1 MTKDNGKKIGIKDIA
16 LKAGVSIGTVDRVLH
31 MRGDVSAVTQSRVL
45 AIVKEYGY
53 TPNVIARTLSSK
65 KQLIIGIVI
74 PDSSDHNPYWEM
86 PIQGIS
92 KAAGELS
99 RFNTGI
105 IEAYFDASDEASFR
119 EAFDKVLAQ
128 KPDGMVL
135 NPVFGHNSLEQ
146 IQQLDEARIPY
157 VSIEVNIEGIDKL
170 GHFGQDARQSGR
182 VAASLVATGVPG
194 LSEARE
200 DAKLA
205 GQGQM
210 PGLSEAREDVKLAG
224 QGQMPGLPEVLII
237 KQTSKK
243 IFSKHIESR
252 ISGFLE
258 YFSDNLQNEYRK
270 TEDPHSENRQAE
282 KNWPDT
288 RNTAGSIAGYRNLGD
303 PQHAQPNARQ
313 PIHPVI
319 VEIDLSQKGE
329 PEKTLESTLSQHPDI
344 KAVFIPN
351 SRAFLFA
358 DFTEK
363 RNLEGYFVVGYDIID
378 KNIAHLEKGAIS
390 FLIGQR
396 PHVQAYNAI
405 MALSEHLLTGKEIEP
420 TNYSQIDIINK
431 ENIVYYKNK

>member
-1 MTKDNGKKIGIKDIA
+1 MTKDSGKRIGIKDIA
-16 LKAGVSIGTVDRVLH
+16 EKAGVSIGTVDRVLH
-31 MRGDVSAVTQSRVL
+31 MRGDVSAATQSRVL
-45 AIVKEYGY
+45 AIVEEYGY

-65 KQLIIGIVI
+65 KQLQIGIVI

-86 PIQGIS
+86 PILGIS

-128 KPDGMVL
+128 NPDGMVL

-146 IQQLDEARIPY
+146 IRQLDEAGIPY
-157 VSIEVNIEGIDKL
+157 VSIEVNMEGIDKL
-170 GHFGQDARQSGR
+170 GHFGQDARQSGH

-205 GQGQM
+205 GQGQVQ
-210 PGLSEAREDVKLAG
+210 EHEEK
-224 QGQMPGLPEVLII
+224 QELPEVLII

-258 YFSDNLQNEYRK
+258 YFSENSQK
-270 TEDPHSENRQAE
+270 TDRHPEFRQDDASEAKVAQVETQESEVAQLKAQQAE
-282 KNWPDT
+282 ALQAELSEYDANSPLKI
-288 RNTAGSIAGYRNLGD
+288 R
-303 PQHAQPNARQ
+303 
-313 PIHPVI
+313 PVT
-319 VEIDLSQKGE
+319 VEIDLSLMGE
-329 PEKTLESTLSQHPDI
+329 PAITLEQTLAQHPDI
-344 KAVFIPN
+344 KAVFVPN

-358 DFTEK
+358 DFIEK
-363 RNLEGYFVVGYDIID
+363 RSLDNYFVVGYDIID
-378 KNIAHLEKGAIS
+378 RNIAHLEMGTIA
-390 FLIGQR
+390 FLIGHR
-396 PHVQAYNAI
+396 PHEQAYNAI
-405 MALSEHLLTGKEIEP
+405 MALAEHLLSGKEIP
-420 TNYSQIDIINK
+420 AVNYSQIDIINK
-431 ENIVYYKNK
+431 ENITYYKNN

>member
-1 MTKDNGKKIGIKDIA
+1 MTTGNEKRIGIKDIA
-16 LKAGVSIGTVDRVLH
+16 EKAGVSIGTVDRVLH
-31 MRGDVSAVTQSRVL
+31 MRGEVSEATKTRVL
-45 AIVKEYGY
+45 EIVKQYGY

-86 PIQGIS
+86 PIQGIT
-92 KAAGELS
+92 KAATELN
-99 RFNTGI
+99 RYNTGI
-105 IEAYFDASDEASFR
+105 IYEFFDASDEASFR
-119 EAFDKVLAQ
+119 EAFNKVIEQA
-128 KPDGMVL
+128 PDGMVL

-146 IQQLDEARIPY
+146 IRQLDEDRIPY

-182 VAASLVATGVPG
+182 VAASLVEAGVPG
-194 LSEARE
+194 LSGMRGQEKVAE
-200 DAKLA
+200 QEKESGLSDIPEQQKLA
-205 GQGQM
+205 EQEKV
-210 PGLSEAREDVKLAG
+210 PGLSDIPEQKNLAE
-224 QGQMPGLPEVLII
+224 QEKDSVLPEKAELPEVLII

-258 YFSDNLQNEYRK
+258 YFS
-270 TEDPHSENRQAE
+270 EN
-282 KNWPDT
+282 T
-288 RNTAGSIAGYRNLGD
+288 MGD
-303 PQHAQPNARQ
+303 ARQ

-319 VEIDLSQKGE
+319 VEIDLSQNGE
-329 PEKTLESTLSQHPDI
+329 PEKTLEATLARHPGI

-358 DFTEK
+358 DFIEK

-405 MALSEHLLTGKEIEP
+405 MALSEHLLTGKEIKP
-420 TNYSQIDIINK
+420 TNYSQIDIINM

>member
-1 MTKDNGKKIGIKDIA
+1 MTTGNEKRIGIKDIA
-16 LKAGVSIGTVDRVLH
+16 EKAGVSIGTVDRVLH
-31 MRGDVSAVTQSRVL
+31 MRGDVSEATKARVL
-45 AIVKEYGY
+45 EIVEEYGY

-65 KQLIIGIVI
+65 KQLKIGIVI

-92 KAAGELS
+92 KAAGELG

-105 IEAYFDASDEASFR
+105 IHEFFDASDEASFR
-119 EAFDKVLAQ
+119 EAFNKVVAQ
-128 KPDGMVL
+128 EPDGLVL

-146 IQQLDEARIPY
+146 IRQLDEAGIPY
-157 VSIEVNIEGIDKL
+157 VSIEVNVEGIDKL

-182 VAASLVATGVPG
+182 VAASLVAAGVPG
-194 LSEARE
+194 LSEI
-200 DAKLA
+200 
-205 GQGQM
+205 
-210 PGLSEAREDVKLAG
+210 
-224 QGQMPGLPEVLII
+224 LII

-258 YFSDNLQNEYRK
+258 YFS
-270 TEDPHSENRQAE
+270 ENPQA
-282 KNWPDT
+282 KDRHTDT
-288 RNTAGSIAGYRNLGD
+288 SLHVR
-303 PQHAQPNARQ
+303 
-313 PIHPVI
+313 PVT
-319 VEIDLSQKGE
+319 VEIDLSLKGE
-329 PEKTLESTLSQHPDI
+329 PEKTLEETLAQHPDI

-358 DFTEK
+358 DFIEK
-363 RNLEGYFVVGYDIID
+363 HNLEGFFVVGYDIID
-378 KNIAHLEKGAIS
+378 RNIAHLEKGTIS

-405 MALSEHLLTGKEIEP
+405 MALSEHLLTGKQIAP

-431 ENIVYYKNK
+431 ENITYYKNN